1 VERVVLNAL
10 GIDAALLPDIY
21 AFGGLFVI
29 VFGQADP
36 SERLRIRMR

>member
-21 AFGGLFVI
+21 AFGDLFVI
-29 VFGQADP
+29 VFRP
-36 SERLRIRMR
+36 SESSI